1 MKKAYLKTKHGFIF
15 KVKVINEVGYTY
27 FGCPSWKA
35 LCKAYG
41 FEEDMR
47 ITFDIGIPQYDPVTG
62 YHLDEDIWVNLDMI
76 PILPPREF
84 VILTNCLFENSW
96 CSPPLINLFV
106 YNCQLISFLREIH
119 RR

>member
-1 MKKAYLKTKHGFIF
+1 MKKSYLKTKHGFIF
-15 KVKVINEVGYTY
+15 KVKVINEVDYTH

-62 YHLDEDIWVNLDMI
+62 YHFDEDIWVDLDMI
-76 PILPPREF
+76 PILPPCEF
-84 VILTNCLFENSW
+84 VILTNCLFKNS
-96 CSPPLINLFV
+96 CYSPTLINLFV
-106 YNCQLISFLREIH
+106 YNCQHISFLREIH